1 MFPLKDN
8 IPSRSFPYIT
18 MFLLVLNVI
27 VFIYQLSLGKMVED
41 FFLTFGV
48 IPYQITHGIDIYPT
62 NDFPIIL
69 SLITGMFVH
78 GGFLHIF
85 GNMLYLWIF
94 GDNVE
99 GSIGHLGFLIFYL
112 LCGLIAFYTQIYLY
126 PNSKVPV
133 IGASGA
139 ISGVLGA
146 YLLLFPYAR
155 ISTIFTFIY
164 FIRIVQVPAVILLGL
179 WIFIQFLNSV
189 LIAGEHG
196 GVAWFAHIGG
206 FIAGMILILFFKKA
220 NVRLG
225 FSRK

>member
-8 IPSRSFPYIT
+8 IPSRSFPYVT
-18 MFLLVLNVI
+18 MLLLILNVI

-41 FFLTFGV
+41 FFLTLGV

-62 NDFPIIL
+62 NNFPIIL

-99 GSIGHLGFLIFYL
+99 GAIGHLGFLIFYL
-112 LCGLIAFYTQIYLY
+112 LCGLIAFYTQIYLN
-126 PNSKVPV
+126 PDSKVPV

-155 ISTIFTFIY
+155 ISARRT
-164 FIRIVQVPAVILLGL
+164 
-179 WIFIQFLNSV
+179 
-189 LIAGEHG
+189 
-196 GVAWFAHIGG
+196 
-206 FIAGMILILFFKKA
+206 
-220 NVRLG
+220 RLASDRSKTRCCR
-225 FSRK
+225 SRPSSCYRASARLDRCARPEYRSLHRPG